1 MLVSNLQLK
10 LNVVNLCNASRRRMH
25 NASCTRRIHGSNFVE
40 STPCGSMTFSHSIG
54 FTAGNCVASLC
65 VYLVLINVNQSCK
78 SLCSQYLSTCIQA
91 TLYRTLSRVTSTRC
105 LLMSPLCSG
114 KREFLGER
122 MIFTKFKGSKRFYR
136 QATSKWIQSNWKR
149 RIELFMYR
157 HRYIGWIGYTHDQ
170 IDAIEST
177 AEKLPQFPWLNCQSH
192 SHSRNQLRSN
202 RLSLLSGA

>member
-1 MLVSNLQLK
+1 MWLYDIFLFKWLYGWKLRGLIMCISRFDKCEPIVQIIMLAISLD
-10 LNVVNLCNASRRRMH
+10 MH
-25 NASCTRRIHGSNFVE
+25 SGHSL
-40 STPCGSMTFSHSIG
+40 SHS
-54 FTAGNCVASLC
+54 
-65 VYLVLINVNQSCK
+65 
-78 SLCSQYLSTCIQA
+78 
-91 TLYRTLSRVTSTRC
+91 LSRVTSTRC

-149 RIELFMYR
+149 RIELLMYR

-170 IDAIEST
+170 IEAIESS
-177 AEKLPQFPWLNCQSH
+177 AEKLPQFPWLKCQSH